1 MNYYELLKEYAVGKG
16 EKTMW
21 IASKRISDYIKP
33 MKETDPEGY
42 WKLIKDTYADMC
54 GKHYNEKFGMWQIEQ
69 MHYKDKK
76 GVVHHAP
83 HWTKDQYKGAYDI
96 IKAKLKNANYN
107 MWDVAVTLEM
117 LYSDNICMYREWWA
131 NATEEQLDEKVIE
144 SAINYLNDDDDDA
157 DGKIWKRF
165 NG

>member
-1 MNYYELLKEYAVGKG
+1 MNYYDLIKEYGAGKS
-16 EKTMW
+16 EKVMW
-21 IASKRISDYIKP
+21 MATQRVSDYIKP
-33 MKETDPEGY
+33 MKDADPNGY

-54 GKHYNEKFGMWQIEQ
+54 GKHYNEKFAMWQIEQ

-76 GVVHHAP
+76 GMVHYAP
-83 HWTKDQYKGAYDI
+83 HWTKEQYHNAYDA
-96 IKAKLKNANYN
+96 IKSKLKNNNYN

-117 LYSDNICMYREWWA
+117 LYSDNICMYREWWT
-131 NATEEQLDEKVIE
+131 NATEEQLDEKVVE
-144 SAINYLNDDDDDA
+144 ATINYLNDDDDT